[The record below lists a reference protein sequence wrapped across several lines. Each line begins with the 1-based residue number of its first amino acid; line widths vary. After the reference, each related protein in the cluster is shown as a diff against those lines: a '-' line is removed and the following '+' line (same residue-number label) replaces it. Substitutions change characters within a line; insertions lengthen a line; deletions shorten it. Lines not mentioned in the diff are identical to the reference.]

1 MKQDKFIELLN
12 LYLDGALAPD
22 AAAELERE
30 ITGDPARH
38 KIYRQYCQIQRA
50 CTLLSERF
58 RDDAA
63 PAAIFRGGSVVR
75 AAKARRSGW
84 LQSSAW
90 VASGAV
96 AACFVFVA
104 VQSQI
109 APRQPALAAT
119 PAVGAAV
126 AVNNAGILAAGTTPV
141 SAGRQVLFR
150 DPWSHNPSAPMRMV
164 GWSQLPSPDQSLTF
178 VVPPLT
184 QYGDAESATGENT
197 TQPAG
202 SPALRMEDVAAA
214 AFQFQR

>member
-12 LYLDGALAPD
+12 LYLDGALTPD

-30 ITGDPARH
+30 ITSDPARH
-38 KIYRQYCQIQRA
+38 KIYRQYCQMQRA

-63 PAAIFRGGSVVR
+63 PAAVFRAGSVVR
-75 AAKARRSGW
+75 ANNARRAGW
-84 LQSSAW
+84 LQPAAW

-96 AACFVFVA
+96 AACFAFVA

-109 APRQPALAAT
+109 APRQPARSAT
-119 PAVGAAV
+119 PAMSAAV
-126 AVNNAGILAAGTTPV
+126 AVSNSGILGTGTTPV

-164 GWSQLPSPDQSLTF
+164 GWSQLPSPDQTLTF
-178 VVPPLT
+178 VVPPLA
-184 QYGDAESATGENT
+184 QYGDAENATGENSA
-197 TQPAG
+197 QAAG
-202 SPALRMEDVAAA
+202 SPVLRMEDVAAA